1 VDQFIYLLLQE
12 SPVAEVTFH
21 GESVRLLGAQPVVGE
36 TAPRFSLLGGR
47 AVDPQYL
54 DTAWMLERGT
64 PTLLSV
70 VTSVD
75 TPVGSLQAKVFQK
88 RLSDSVLR
96 DRVTG
101 LLVSSDLPFTLN
113 RFCRA
118 EDIDDLAGGSDYR
131 DRRFG
136 RDWGILIEEH
146 ELLARAVF
154 VIDRAGVLRYSEI
167 VPEITSEPD
176 YASALDVLFDLV

>member
-1 VDQFIYLLLQE
+1 VT
-12 SPVAEVTFH
+12 VVTFH
-21 GESVRLLGAQPVVGE
+21 GEPVRLVGAPPVIGE
-36 TAPRFSLLGGR
+36 RPPSFQLVGGR
-47 AVDPQYL
+47 AVDPYVL
-54 DTAWMLERGT
+54 DTSWMLERGT

-96 DRVTG
+96 DQVTG
-101 LLVSSDLPFTLN
+101 ILVSTDLPFTLN

-118 EDIDDLAGGSDYR
+118 EDITDLAGGSDYR

-136 RDWGILIEEH
+136 RDWGVLIEEH
-146 ELLARAVF
+146 ELLTRAVF
-154 VIDRAGVLRYSEI
+154 VLDRAGVLRHSEI
-167 VPEITSEPD
+167 VAEITREPD
-176 YASALDVLFDLV
+176 YVAALDVLFDLV

>member
-1 VDQFIYLLLQE
+1 VT
-12 SPVAEVTFH
+12 EVTFH
-21 GESVRLLGAQPVVGE
+21 GAPVRLLGSQPVVGE
-36 TAPRFSLLGGR
+36 TAPAFRLLGGR
-47 AVDPQYL
+47 AVDPHFI
-54 DTAWMLERGT
+54 DTAWMLERGA

-88 RLSDSVLR
+88 RLSDSVFR

-101 LLVSSDLPFTLN
+101 ILVSTDLPFTLN

-118 EDIDDLAGGSDYR
+118 EDVDDLAGGSDYR
-131 DRRFG
+131 DRKFG
-136 RDWGILIEEH
+136 RDWGILVEEH
-146 ELLARAVF
+146 ELLTRAVF
-154 VIDRAGVLRYSEI
+154 VIDRSGVLRYSEI

-176 YASALDVLFDLV
+176 YASALNVLFELV

>member
-1 VDQFIYLLLQE
+1 LFLNRE
-12 SPVAEVTFH
+12 ASVAEVTFH
-21 GESVRLLGAQPVVGE
+21 GEPVKLLGVQPVVGE
-36 TAPRFSLLGGR
+36 SAPAFKLVGGR
-47 AVDPQYL
+47 AVDPYFI
-54 DTAWMLERGT
+54 DTAWMLERGA

-70 VTSVD
+70 ITSVD

-88 RLSDSVLR
+88 RLSDSVFR
-96 DRVTG
+96 DQVTG
-101 LLVSSDLPFTLN
+101 ILVSTDLPFTLG

-131 DRRFG
+131 DRQFG
-136 RDWGILIEEH
+136 RDWGIVIEEH

-154 VIDRAGVLRYSEI
+154 VIDRSGVLRYSEI

-176 YASALDVLFDLV
+176 YASALSVLFDLV

>member
-1 VDQFIYLLLQE
+1 MTLAFLY
-12 SPVAEVTFH
+12 SAGTN
-21 GESVRLLGAQPVVGE
+21 LGAASAVP
-36 TAPRFSLLGGR
+36 APRM
-47 AVDPQYL
+47 AN
-54 DTAWMLERGT
+54 GT
-64 PTLLSV
+64 DMLLSV
-70 VTSVD
+70 SL
-75 TPVGSLQAKVFQK
+75 VGFLTAQ
-88 RLSDSVLR
+88 L
-96 DRVTG
+96 
-101 LLVSSDLPFTLN
+101 
-113 RFCRA
+113 
-118 EDIDDLAGGSDYR
+118 DDLAGGSDYR